1 MPATRRSAFL
11 ASLFALSGTATAAAQ
26 PARLSAD
33 DLGAR
38 YGQALGASLVCP
50 GARVTAKAEALAA
63 TLEAGEQEAFKRR
76 AAAVL
81 QLWRKIPVCDAA
93 TNGPN
98 QCKIANDL
106 SCREAMRDIGPDGR
120 HVPGLIEWS
129 N

>member
-1 MPATRRSAFL
+1 MPTPRRTVLL
-11 ASLFALSGTATAAAQ
+11 ASLMMLAGTAAWSQ
-26 PARLSAD
+26 PGRLSAE

-50 GARVTAKAEALAA
+50 GAVVTAKAEALAA
-63 TLEAGEQEAFKRR
+63 SLDAREAEAFKRQ

-81 QLWRKIPVCDAA
+81 QLWQKIPVCDAA
-93 TNGPN
+93 THGPN

-106 SCREAMRDIGPDGR
+106 SCREAMRDIGPEGR
-120 HVPGLIEWS
+120 HVPGLIEWR

>member
-1 MPATRRSAFL
+1 MLRRSVLMGSLLTL
-11 ASLFALSGTATAAAQ
+11 AGAGAAGAAQ
-26 PARLSAD
+26 PARLSAE

-50 GARVTAKAEALAA
+50 GAFVTAKAEALAA
-63 TLEAGEQEAFKRR
+63 SLEASEQERFKRQ

-81 QLWRKIPVCDAA
+81 KLWQKIPVCDAA
-93 TNGPN
+93 THGPN

-120 HVPGLIEWS
+120 HVPGLIEWRD
-129 N
+129 